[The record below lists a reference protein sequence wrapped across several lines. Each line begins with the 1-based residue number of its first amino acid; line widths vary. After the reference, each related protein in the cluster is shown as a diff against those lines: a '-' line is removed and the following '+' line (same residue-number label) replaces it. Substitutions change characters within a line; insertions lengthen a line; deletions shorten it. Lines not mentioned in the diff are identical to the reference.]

1 MDNKEGQKC
10 SNKQKTDEKTFHCL
24 QTEATEDIQRTQGI
38 LTENQGTIKQTLDTI
53 NGSLTRIYDLYKEQG
68 KRLDASDKNFQDK
81 FQEVHDFMVKK
92 NTTNGYIEKEIN
104 DSRINIQAGHDN
116 RLGIEVRITR
126 LESNYT
132 NIIELLKEK
141 KTDAN
146 TSWSKRQQL
155 IVLALSAISIF
166 IAAIALFRGF

>member
-1 MDNKEGQKC
+1 MEQKGQTAKEE
-10 SNKQKTDEKTFHCL
+10 NAEFHCI
-24 QTEATEDIQRTQGI
+24 QTQATEQIRQSQEVT
-38 LTENQGTIKQTLDTI
+38 LENQESIKQTLEAL
-53 NGSLTRIYDLYKEQG
+53 NGSLNRIFQLYKKQD
-68 KRLDASDKNFQDK
+68 KRLDEGDKR
-81 FQEVHDFMVKK
+81 FQEIRDFMVKK
-92 NTTNGYIEKEIN
+92 DTTNGYIEKEIN
-104 DSRINIQAGHDN
+104 DSKTDIQIGHDN

-166 IAAIALFRGF
+166 IAAIALFKGF